1 MKKTSKRM
9 ASLLLAALVVMTAIS
24 VCFTVSAETTPYY
37 YDSYITPADYYYD
50 DYYQTKSNYLPGDYI
65 THSDYV
71 TESDYV
77 YVTDPETGESYV
89 TKSDYLV
96 KREWT
101 EIRDK
106 YTGVDYSDESCYVTR
121 ADYIRE
127 SYRYDDL
134 SGDTVSWHFYNSGG
148 YVTDSDYYYPTYGD
162 VTFTLNTRTGVF
174 RVSGWGQTPGFGG
187 MTPWEDYYGYF
198 IKKVIIED
206 GITGI
211 GSNTFNRCSNL
222 TDIVIP
228 GRVTGIGD
236 NAFSYCTGLTKLV
249 IPDSVTGIGD
259 NAFSFCTGL
268 TKLVIPDSVTGTG
281 YDLIRGCSEL
291 RDIYYTGNE
300 SQWRRISIGFGYPV
314 PSYITVHY
322 NCFQGGYQTSSNY
335 GEDVL
340 YSGSCGDNA
349 VWKLTY
355 EYSDEGY
362 ELVLTVSGYGEMKTD
377 WNMLGLR
384 RDNLKVIISE
394 GITAIDD
401 YAFYELLINRIY
413 LPSTL
418 KKIGDYAF
426 YRSNIF
432 SDLVLPESVEYIGK
446 DAFRGIQISYLEI
459 NRMYPDMHSVLYG
472 AFSAC
477 SDLAY
482 IRLGKNITC
491 IPEKAFFKCMG
502 IEYIN
507 YSQNLESIGDYA
519 FAYCT
524 TLKNLYRYSD
534 EDYGYGSEKI
544 IKYIGDGAFYCCYK
558 LEYIYFDN
566 GLEHL
571 GAEAFYKCFSLKWA
585 ALPQDTKRI
594 ERGTFAYCKSLEIS
608 SLPIC
613 LEYIGE
619 YAFYGC
625 ESIKSLHIGLN
636 LQSVGTGS
644 FAHCVS
650 LESIEFPDTLERVYM
665 SAFFYCE
672 KLKDL
677 YFSDSVL
684 YFCYDGLYYPLD
696 TDITIHA
703 PAYSTA
709 YYYAIENGYNFVSTG
724 FAKRGNA
731 LGVTWKIDSDLKLSL
746 TPNSDFIPDIS
757 AYTDVPWFPY
767 TDKITSLDIGEGVE
781 TIGANV
787 FARMVNLRSVSLPST
802 LKKIRN
808 GAFADCRRLDN
819 VLLPDGVIEIGD
831 RAFSNCSSLS
841 NIYIPD
847 TVIVVGDYA
856 FYRCARLSSV
866 NLGGVI
872 YLGNYAFSKC
882 TKLENAYLGKQL
894 ASIGE
899 CTFEKTAINELY
911 VPESV
916 TFIDC
921 NAFSGNDDIT
931 LLCHYKSYAVDFAEE
946 NLINYLILGDASGDG
961 ELNAVDL
968 SAVKKLLFNGDGTS
982 SSVLDINRDD
992 VFDLLDFIAIKKIL
1006 SGDAAPAK
1014 PEKIN
1019 PKDILQYEK
1028 DYTVIKQNEDGSYRA
1043 LIITFYN
1050 DIENANVGTYI
1061 ANFAGT
1067 SRLCEN
1073 EGEFIDRYIYEEY
1086 NPETDQTEIVVEE
1099 IYADTPLTLNGKTWW
1114 YSRRSSFGNGGGLE
1128 FLLTDEEIIVYIV
1141 SSDIYMK
1148 LKPNADGS
1156 LTVVRSYNDSFETGD
1171 VFTPTEGNK
1180 FI

>member
-1 MKKTSKRM
+1 M

-37 YDSYITPADYYYD
+37 YDSYITPADYYDD
-50 DYYQTKSNYLPGDYI
+50 DYQTNSNYLPGDYI

-71 TESDYV
+71 TESDYI

-127 SYRYDDL
+127 SYRYNDL
-134 SGDTVSWHFYNSGG
+134 SDDTVSWHLYNSGG
-148 YVTDSDYYYPTYGD
+148 YATASDYYGD
-162 VTFTLNTRTGVF
+162 YFYTGYADITCTLNTRTGVF
-174 RVSGWGQTPGFGG
+174 RVSGWGQTPDFGG
-187 MTPWEDYYGYF
+187 MTPWGDYYGYF

-211 GSNTFNRCSNL
+211 GRKNFYSCYNL
-222 TDIVIP
+222 TDIAIP
-228 GRVTGIGD
+228 E
-236 NAFSYCTGLTKLV
+236 
-249 IPDSVTGIGD
+249 SVTYI
-259 NAFSFCTGL
+259 
-268 TKLVIPDSVTGTG
+268 G
-281 YDLIRGCSEL
+281 YDAFYNTNLKN
-291 RDIYYTGNE
+291 IYYTGSTQQWDNICVDSGNE
-300 SQWRRISIGFGYPV
+300 NIRTANIRF
-314 PSYITVHY
+314 
-322 NCFQGGYQTSSNY
+322 NQGSYQTSSDY

-340 YSGSCGDNA
+340 YSGFCGDNA
-349 VWKLTY
+349 VWKLAY

-362 ELVLTVSGYGEMKTD
+362 GLVLTVSGYGEMKTD
-377 WNMLGLR
+377 WFMLSRLR
-384 RDNLKVIISE
+384 NYYISKVIISE

-413 LPSTL
+413 LPGTL

-426 YRSNIF
+426 YRSIVSIN
-432 SDLVLPESVEYIGK
+432 LYLPESIEYISK
-446 DAFRGIQISYLEI
+446 DAFRGAQIYTLEI

-477 SDLAY
+477 SNLYD
-482 IRLGKNITC
+482 IRLGENITY
-491 IPEKAFFKCMG
+491 IPEKAFFKCIG
-502 IEYIN
+502 IEYI
-507 YSQNLESIGDYA
+507 YSNNIESIGNYA

-524 TLKNLYRYSD
+524 TLKNLNVQGRFD
-534 EDYGYGSEKI
+534 GNGKELT
-544 IKYIGDGAFYCCYK
+544 YIGDGAFYCCYK
-558 LEYIYFDN
+558 FDFDFYGSLEY
-566 GLEHL
+566 L
-571 GAEAFYKCFSLKWA
+571 GAEAFYKCFSLRWI
-585 ALPQDTKRI
+585 ALPPDTVRI

-608 SLPIC
+608 SLPVC

-625 ESIKSLHIGLN
+625 ESIKNLHAGLN
-636 LQSVGTGS
+636 LQSVGAYS
-644 FAHCVS
+644 FAHCVL
-650 LESIEFPDTLERVYM
+650 LESIELPDTLERVDM
-665 SAFFYCE
+665 SAFSYCE
-672 KLKDL
+672 SLKDV
-677 YFSDSVL
+677 YFSDSVT
-684 YFCYDGLYYPLD
+684 YFSYSAFEPG
-696 TDITIHA
+696 IIIHA
-703 PAYSTA
+703 PKHSSA
-709 YYYAIENGYNFVSTG
+709 YYYALQNNYDFVSTG
-724 FAKRGNA
+724 EAKKGTTPD
-731 LGVTWKIDSDLKLSL
+731 GTFKWKIEDGKTLNIEVMFDNPYIKE
-746 TPNSDFIPDIS
+746 IYGIS
-757 AYTDVPWFPY
+757 SYTDNPWYTY
-767 TDKITSLDIGEGVE
+767 TDKITSLNICDGVE

-802 LKKIRN
+802 LKKLRN

-819 VLLPDGVIEIGD
+819 VLLPDGVIEIGN

-841 NIYIPD
+841 NICVPD
-847 TVIVVGDYA
+847 TVIAVGDYA

-872 YLGNYAFSKC
+872 YLGDYAFSKC

-899 CTFEKTAINELY
+899 CTFEKAAINELY

-921 NAFSGNDDIT
+921 DAFSGDDDIT

-968 SAVKKLLFNGDGTS
+968 SAIKILLFNSDDTS
-982 SSVLDINRDD
+982 SGVLDINRDG
-992 VFDLLDFIAIKKIL
+992 VFNLLDLIAVKKIL

-1014 PEKIN
+1014 PDKIN

-1028 DYTVIKQNEDGSYRA
+1028 DYVLIKKDKDGNRYAFVITPHNDTANEK
-1043 LIITFYN
+1043 
-1050 DIENANVGTYI
+1050 
-1061 ANFAGT
+1061 AGT
-1067 SRLCEN
+1067 SYAAFVYVHKLCEN
-1073 EGEFIDRYIYEEY
+1073 KGDIITNVIHEKY
-1086 NPETDQTEIVVEE
+1086 NPETGKTEIVVEN
-1099 IYADTPLTLNGKTWW
+1099 ISADTPLTCGGKTWW
-1114 YSRRSSFGNGGGLE
+1114 YSLWVGEDDGLE
-1128 FLLTDEEIIVYIV
+1128 LLFTDEEIIAYAYTGI
-1141 SSDIYMK
+1141 DMK

-1156 LTVVRSYNDSFETGD
+1156 FTVIRSYHDEIETGD
-1171 VFTPTEGNK
+1171 VFVPVDDDK
-1180 FI
+1180 SIWDF

>member
-37 YDSYITPADYYYD
+37 YDSYITPADYYD
-50 DYYQTKSNYLPGDYI
+50 DYYQTNSNYLPGDYI
-65 THSDYV
+65 TRSNYV
-71 TESDYV
+71 TESDYI

-106 YTGVDYSDESCYVTR
+106 YTGVDYSDESCYVTQ

-127 SYRYDDL
+127 SYRYNDL
-134 SGDTVSWHFYNSGG
+134 SDDTVSWHFSDTY
-148 YVTDSDYYYPTYGD
+148 DSNDYYRYTPYGD
-162 VTFTLNTRTGVF
+162 GTFTLNTRTGVLII
-174 RVSGWGQTPGFGG
+174 SGWGQTPNFDK
-187 MTPWEDYYGYF
+187 PVCYDYFPY
-198 IKKVIIED
+198 IKKIIIKD

-211 GSNTFNRCSNL
+211 GKNNFNYCNNL
-222 TDIVIP
+222 TDIVI
-228 GRVTGIGD
+228 
-236 NAFSYCTGLTKLV
+236 SE
-249 IPDSVTGIGD
+249 SVTHIGSC
-259 NAFSFCTGL
+259 AFAGQNL
-268 TKLVIPDSVTGTG
+268 KN
-281 YDLIRGCSEL
+281 
-291 RDIYYTGNE
+291 IYYAG
-300 SQWRRISIGFGYPV
+300 SAQQWDN
-314 PSYITVHY
+314 ITVDGSNDRWLRNANIHF
-322 NCFQGGYQTSSNY
+322 NQGGYQTSSDY
-335 GEDVL
+335 GEDVE

-349 VWKLTY
+349 VWKFTY
-355 EYSDEGY
+355 EYSDEG
-362 ELVLTVSGYGEMKTD
+362 SGYVLNISGCGEMKTD
-377 WNMLGLR
+377 WFMLSRLR
-384 RDNLKVIISE
+384 NYYISKVIISE

-401 YAFYELLINRIY
+401 YAFYGLKIFNLV
-413 LPSTL
+413 LPDTL

-426 YRSNIF
+426 YRSDI
-432 SDLVLPESVEYIGK
+432 LGLYLPESVEYIGK
-446 DAFRGIQISYLEI
+446 DAFRGIQISSLEI

-491 IPEKAFFKCMG
+491 IPEKAFLKCIG
-502 IEYIN
+502 IENVY
-507 YSQNLESIGDYA
+507 YTQNLESIGDYA

-524 TLKNLYRYSD
+524 TLKNLYQYS
-534 EDYGYGSEKI
+534 EDGGYDSEKI

-558 LEYIYFDN
+558 LEYFNFDN
-566 GLEHL
+566 GFEHL
-571 GAEAFYKCFSLKWA
+571 GSEAFYKCFSLKQA
-585 ALPQDTKRI
+585 TLPLDIIRI

-608 SLPIC
+608 SLPVC

-625 ESIKSLHIGLN
+625 ELIKSLNTGLN
-636 LQSVGTGS
+636 LQSIGAYS
-644 FAHCVS
+644 FAHCIS
-650 LESIEFPDTLERVYM
+650 LESIEFPDTLERVDM
-665 SAFFYCE
+665 SAFSYCE

-684 YFCYDGLYYPLD
+684 YFCYGGLYYPLD

-703 PAYSTA
+703 PTYSTA
-709 YYYAIENGYNFVSTG
+709 YYYAIGNGYNFISTG
-724 FAKRGNA
+724 IAKRGNA
-731 LGVTWKIDSDLKLSL
+731 LGVIWKIDSDLKLSL

-757 AYTDVPWFPY
+757 AYTDVPWCDY
-767 TDKITSLDIGEGVE
+767 TNKITSLNIGEGVE

-787 FARMVNLRSVSLPST
+787 FARMVNLRSVSLPFT

-831 RAFSNCSSLS
+831 KAFSNCSSLS
-841 NIYIPD
+841 NICVPD
-847 TVIVVGDYA
+847 TVIAVGDYA
-856 FYRCARLSSV
+856 FYRCAKLSSV

-921 NAFSGNDDIT
+921 DAFSGNDDIT

-968 SAVKKLLFNGDGTS
+968 SAIKILLLNGDDAS
-982 SSVLDINRDD
+982 LSALDVNRDG
-992 VFDLLDFIAIKKIL
+992 VFNLLDLIAIKKIL
-1006 SGDAAPAK
+1006 SGNTAPAK
-1014 PEKIN
+1014 PDKIN
-1019 PKDILQYEK
+1019 PKDILQTEK
-1028 DYTVIKQNEDGSYRA
+1028 DYALIEQNEDGSYYA
-1043 LIITFYN
+1043 SIITFHN
-1050 DIENANVGTYI
+1050 DIENAAVGTYY
-1061 ANFAGT
+1061 ASFARIGPF
-1067 SRLCEN
+1067 CEN
-1073 EGEFIDRYIYEEY
+1073 EGELIDRYIHEQY
-1086 NPETDQTEIVVEE
+1086 NPETDKTEIVVEE
-1099 IYADTPLTLNGKTWW
+1099 FYADTPFTLNGKTWW
-1114 YSRRSSFGNGGGLE
+1114 YSLWNGHGGLVY
-1128 FLLTDEEIIVYIV
+1128 LLTDEELIVDIG
-1141 SSDIYMK
+1141 SSIK

-1156 LTVVRSYNDSFETGD
+1156 FTVVRSYTSSFEIGD
-1171 VFTPTEGNK
+1171 IFAPVDNDKSIWDF
-1180 FI
+1180 

>member
-1 MKKTSKRM
+1 MKKTSERM

-37 YDSYITPADYYYD
+37 YDSFITPADYYSD
-50 DYYQTKSNYLPGDYI
+50 NYQTNSNYLPGDYI

-71 TESDYV
+71 TESDYI

-106 YTGVDYSDESCYVTR
+106 YTGVDYSDESCYVTQ

-127 SYRYDDL
+127 SYRYNDL
-134 SGDTVSWHFYNSGG
+134 SDDKVVSWHLYNSGG
-148 YVTDSDYYYPTYGD
+148 YVTGSDYNYFYTGYAD
-162 VTFTLNTRTGVF
+162 ITCTLNTRTGVF
-174 RVSGWGQTPGFGG
+174 IASGWGEMPDFIYWTLWNG
-187 MTPWEDYYGYF
+187 YYSDF
-198 IKKVIIED
+198 IKTVIIKD
-206 GITGI
+206 GVTRI
-211 GSNTFNRCSNL
+211 GKNNFSYCHNL

-228 GRVTGIGD
+228 
-236 NAFSYCTGLTKLV
+236 K
-249 IPDSVTGIGD
+249 SVTCIWSD
-259 NAFSFCTGL
+259 AFCNTNL
-268 TKLVIPDSVTGTG
+268 NN
-281 YDLIRGCSEL
+281 
-291 RDIYYTGNE
+291 IYYTG
-300 SQWRRISIGFGYPV
+300 SAQQWDNIYVDSGNDNIRTANIHF
-314 PSYITVHY
+314 
-322 NCFQGGYQTSSNY
+322 NQGGYQTSSNY
-335 GEDVL
+335 DGNAT

-349 VWKLTY
+349 EWKLTY
-355 EYSDEGY
+355 EYSDEGSGY
-362 ELVLTVSGYGEMKTD
+362 VLNVSGIGEMKTD
-377 WNMLGLR
+377 WFMLSKLR
-384 RDNLKVIISE
+384 NYYISKLVISE
-394 GITAIDD
+394 DITAIDD

-426 YRSNIF
+426 YRTGACGELI
-432 SDLVLPESVEYIGK
+432 LPESVEYIGK
-446 DAFRGIQISYLEI
+446 DAFRGTLIYTLEI
-459 NRMYPDMHSVLYG
+459 NRIYPDMHNVLYG

-477 SDLAY
+477 SELSN
-482 IRLGKNITC
+482 IRLGKNITY
-491 IPEKAFFKCMG
+491 IPEKAFLKCIG
-502 IEYIN
+502 IEYI
-507 YSQNLESIGDYA
+507 YYTQNLESIGDYA

-524 TLKNLYRYSD
+524 TLKSFYQYS
-534 EDYGYGSEKI
+534 EDGDYDNEKI

-558 LEYIYFDN
+558 LDRFDFYN
-566 GLEHL
+566 GLERL
-571 GAEAFYKCFSLKWA
+571 GAEAFYKCFSLKWVT
-585 ALPQDTKRI
+585 LPQDIVRI
-594 ERGTFAYCKSLEIS
+594 ERGTFAYCKSLEIV

-625 ESIKSLHIGLN
+625 ESIKSLNTGLN
-636 LQSVGTGS
+636 LQSIGVGS
-644 FAHCVS
+644 FAHCIS

-665 SAFFYCE
+665 SAFLYCE

-684 YFCYDGLYYPLD
+684 YFCYDGLYTSFD

-703 PAYSTA
+703 PTYSTA
-709 YYYAIENGYNFVSTG
+709 YYYAINNGYNFVSTG
-724 FAKRGNA
+724 IAKRGNA
-731 LGVTWKIDSDLKLSL
+731 LGVIWKIDSYLKLSL

-757 AYTDVPWFPY
+757 AYTDVPWCSY
-767 TDKITSLDIGEGVE
+767 TDKITSLNIGEGVE
-781 TIGANV
+781 TIGTNV

-802 LKKIRN
+802 LKRIRN

-841 NIYIPD
+841 NIHIPD
-847 TVIVVGDYA
+847 TVIAVGDYA
-856 FYRCARLSSV
+856 FYRCAKLSSV

-921 NAFSGNDDIT
+921 DAFSGNDDIS

-946 NLINYLILGDASGDG
+946 NLINYLILGDISGDG

-968 SAVKKLLFNGDGTS
+968 SAIKILLLNGDDTS
-982 SSVLDINRDD
+982 LSVLDVNRDG
-992 VFDLLDFIAIKKIL
+992 VFNLLDLIAVKKIL
-1006 SGDAAPAK
+1006 SGNTAPAK
-1014 PEKIN
+1014 PDIIN
-1019 PKDILQYEK
+1019 PKEILQTEK
-1028 DYTVIKQNEDGSYRA
+1028 DYALIKQSEDGSYYA
-1043 LIITFYN
+1043 SIITFHN
-1050 DIENANVGTYI
+1050 DIENAAVGTYY
-1061 ANFAGT
+1061 AAFAGT
-1067 SRLCEN
+1067 GRLCEN
-1073 EGEFIDRYIYEEY
+1073 EGELIDRYIYEQY
-1086 NPETDQTEIVVEE
+1086 DPETDKTEIVVEE
-1099 IYADTPLTLNGKTWW
+1099 FYADTPFTLNGKTWW
-1114 YSRRSSFGNGGGLE
+1114 YSPKNGYGDSAQFEYLFTE
-1128 FLLTDEEIIVYIV
+1128 NEIWVYV
-1141 SSDIYMK
+1141 FSDIHIK

-1156 LTVVRSYNDSFETGD
+1156 FTVVRSYTDSFEIGD
-1171 VFTPTEGNK
+1171 IFAPVDNDKSIWEY
-1180 FI
+1180 II

>member
-50 DYYQTKSNYLPGDYI
+50 DYYQTNSNYLPGDYI

-71 TESDYV
+71 TESDYI

-127 SYRYDDL
+127 SYRYNDL
-134 SGDTVSWHFYNSGG
+134 SDDTVSWHFYNSGG
-148 YVTDSDYYYPTYGD
+148 YVTGSDYYYPTYGD

-174 RVSGWGQTPGFGG
+174 RVSGWGQTPNFGG
-187 MTPWEDYYGYF
+187 MTPWEDYYSYF

-222 TDIVIP
+222 TDIAIP
-228 GRVTGIGD
+228 DRVTGIGD
-236 NAFSYCTGLTKLV
+236 NAFSY
-249 IPDSVTGIGD
+249 
-259 NAFSFCTGL
+259 CTGL

-300 SQWRRISIGFGYPV
+300 SQWQRISIGFGYPV

-322 NCFQGGYQTSSNY
+322 NYFRGGYQTSSDY

-349 VWKLTY
+349 VWKLAY

-362 ELVLTVSGYGEMKTD
+362 GLVLTVSGYGEMKTD
-377 WNMLGLR
+377 WSMLGLR

-413 LPSTL
+413 LPGTL

-446 DAFRGIQISYLEI
+446 DAFRGIQISSLEI

-491 IPEKAFFKCMG
+491 IPEKAFFKCIG

-507 YSQNLESIGDYA
+507 YSQNLERIGDYA

-524 TLKNLYRYSD
+524 TLKNLYQYS
-534 EDYGYGSEKI
+534 EDGGYDSEKI

-558 LEYIYFDN
+558 LEHFYFDN
-566 GLEHL
+566 GFEHL
-571 GAEAFYKCFSLKWA
+571 GSEAFYKCFSLKQA
-585 ALPQDTKRI
+585 TLPLDIIRI

-608 SLPIC
+608 SLPVC

-625 ESIKSLHIGLN
+625 ELIKSLNTGLN
-636 LQSVGTGS
+636 LQSIGAYS
-644 FAHCVS
+644 FAHCIS

-665 SAFFYCE
+665 SAFLYCE

-684 YFCYDGLYYPLD
+684 YFCYGGLYYPLN

-703 PAYSTA
+703 PTYSNA
-709 YYYAIENGYNFVSTG
+709 YYYAIGNGYNFISTG
-724 FAKRGNA
+724 IAKRGNA
-731 LGVTWKIDSDLKLSL
+731 LGVIWKIDSDLKLSL

-757 AYTDVPWFPY
+757 AYTDVPWCDY
-767 TDKITSLDIGEGVE
+767 TDKITSLNIGEGVE

-802 LKKIRN
+802 LKKLRN

-847 TVIVVGDYA
+847 TVIAVGDYA
-856 FYRCARLSSV
+856 FYRCLRLSEIELEGAV
-866 NLGGVI
+866 YV
-872 YLGNYAFSKC
+872 GNYTFSKC
-882 TKLENAYLGKQL
+882 TKLKDVKFGEKLS
-894 ASIGE
+894 SIGE
-899 CTFEKTAINELY
+899 KAFENTAVKELY
-911 VPESV
+911 VPSNV
-916 TFIDC
+916 SFID
-921 NAFSGNDDIT
+921 FESFVGNEDIT
-931 LLCHYKSYAVDFAEE
+931 LLCRYNSYAVDFAKE
-946 NLINYLILGDASGDG
+946 NLINYLILGDISGDG

-968 SAVKKLLFNGDGTS
+968 AKIKALILSGGAE
-982 SSVLDINRDD
+982 SSVLDVNRDG
-992 VFDLLDFIAIKKIL
+992 VFNLLDLIAVKKQICGQISATKPDNIK
-1006 SGDAAPAK
+1006 
-1014 PEKIN
+1014 
-1019 PKDILQYEK
+1019 PKDILKFNK
-1028 DYTVIKQNEDGSYRA
+1028 DYALIYKNEDGAYYA
-1043 LIITFYN
+1043 HMITFLK
-1050 DIENANVGTYI
+1050 DVANEKAGTYYASYCGI
-1061 ANFAGT
+1061 Y
-1067 SRLCEN
+1067 RLCEN
-1073 EGEFIDRYIYEEY
+1073 EGDFAGEYIYQEY
-1086 NPETDQTEIVVEE
+1086 NSETDKYEIVVKKY
-1099 IYADTPLTLNGKTWW
+1099 YADSSLSFMGKKWW
-1114 YSRRSSFGNGGGLE
+1114 YSADNSEYGYGGE
-1128 FLLTDEEIIVYIV
+1128 YEYLLTDKEIIMYYDGGNIA
-1141 SSDIYMK
+1141 MK
-1148 LKPNADGS
+1148 LKPNADGTLS
-1156 LTVVRSYNDSFETGD
+1156 VVRSYDDIIKGD
-1171 VFTPTEGNK
+1171 IFAPVDDDKSIWDF
-1180 FI
+1180 

>member
-37 YDSYITPADYYYD
+37 YDSFITPADYYNGD
-50 DYYQTKSNYLPGDYI
+50 YQTNSNYLPGDYI

-71 TESDYV
+71 TESDYI
-77 YVTDPETGESYV
+77 YVTDPETGESYI

-127 SYRYDDL
+127 SYRYNDL
-134 SGDTVSWHFYNSGG
+134 SDDTVSWHFYNSGG
-148 YVTDSDYYYPTYGD
+148 YVTASDYYYPTYGV

-174 RVSGWGQTPGFGG
+174 TVSGWGQTPNFGG

-211 GSNTFNRCSNL
+211 GNSTFSQCSNL

-228 GRVTGIGD
+228 
-236 NAFSYCTGLTKLV
+236 K
-249 IPDSVTGIGD
+249 SVTRIGSY
-259 NAFSFCTGL
+259 AFYNTNL
-268 TKLVIPDSVTGTG
+268 KN
-281 YDLIRGCSEL
+281 
-291 RDIYYTGNE
+291 IYYTGSAQQWDNIKIAAGNE
-300 SQWRRISIGFGYPV
+300 HIRTANIHF
-314 PSYITVHY
+314 
-322 NCFQGGYQTSSNY
+322 NQGGYQTPGDFG
-335 GEDVL
+335 GEI
-340 YSGSCGDNA
+340 YSGSCGDTA
-349 VWKLTY
+349 EWKFTYNPNKGYTLTI
-355 EYSDEGY
+355 
-362 ELVLTVSGYGEMKTD
+362 SGCGEMKTD
-377 WNMLGLR
+377 WYMLSR
-384 RDNLKVIISE
+384 LKNYYISKLVISE

-401 YAFYELLINRIY
+401 YAFYRLNIY
-413 LPSTL
+413 NLVLPDTL

-426 YRSNIF
+426 YRSGI
-432 SDLVLPESVEYIGK
+432 SGDLYLPESVEYIGK
-446 DAFRGIQISYLEI
+446 DAFRGIQISSLEI

-477 SDLAY
+477 SELAY
-482 IRLGKNITC
+482 IRLGKNINY
-491 IPEKAFFKCMG
+491 IPEKAFLKCIG
-502 IEYIN
+502 IENVY
-507 YSQNLESIGDYA
+507 YTQKLESIGDYA

-524 TLKNLYRYSD
+524 TLKNLYQYS
-534 EDYGYGSEKI
+534 EDGGYDNEKI

-558 LEYIYFDN
+558 LEYFYFDN

-571 GAEAFYKCFSLKWA
+571 GAEAFYKCFSLKQA
-585 ALPQDTKRI
+585 TLPQNIVRI
-594 ERGTFAYCKSLEIS
+594 ERGTFAYCKLLEIS

-625 ESIKSLHIGLN
+625 ESIKSLHAGLN
-636 LQSVGTGS
+636 LQSIGAYS
-644 FAHCVS
+644 FAHCIS
-650 LESIEFPDTLERVYM
+650 LESIEFPDTLERVDM
-665 SAFFYCE
+665 SAFSYCE

-684 YFCYDGLYYPLD
+684 YFCYDGLYTSFD

-703 PAYSTA
+703 PTYSNA
-709 YYYAIENGYNFVSTG
+709 YYYAIGNGYNFISTG
-724 FAKRGNA
+724 IAKSGSA
-731 LGVTWKIDSDLKLSL
+731 LGVIWKIDSDLKLSL
-746 TPNSDFIPDIS
+746 TPNSDFISDIS
-757 AYTDVPWFPY
+757 AYTDVPWCDY
-767 TDKITSLDIGEGVE
+767 TDKITSLDIGEGVK

-847 TVIVVGDYA
+847 TVIAVGDYA
-856 FYRCARLSSV
+856 FYRCAKLSSV

-894 ASIGE
+894 VSIGE

-921 NAFSGNDDIT
+921 DAFSGNDNIT
-931 LLCHYKSYAVDFAEE
+931 LLCHSKSYAVDFAEE

-968 SAVKKLLFNGDGTS
+968 SAIKILLLNGDDAS
-982 SSVLDINRDD
+982 LSVLDVNRDG
-992 VFDLLDFIAIKKIL
+992 VFNLLDLIAIKKIL
-1006 SGDAAPAK
+1006 SDAVTPAK
-1014 PEKIN
+1014 SDKIN
-1019 PKDILQYEK
+1019 PRDILQYEK
-1028 DYTVIKQNEDGSYRA
+1028 DYVLIKEDKDGNRYAFVITPHNDTANEK
-1043 LIITFYN
+1043 
-1050 DIENANVGTYI
+1050 
-1061 ANFAGT
+1061 AGT
-1067 SRLCEN
+1067 SYAAFVYVHKLCEN
-1073 EGEFIDRYIYEEY
+1073 KGDIITSNIYEKY
-1086 NPETDQTEIVVEE
+1086 NPETGKTEIVVEN
-1099 IYADTPLTLNGKTWW
+1099 IYADTPLTCGGKTWW
-1114 YSRRSSFGNGGGLE
+1114 YSLWVGEGDALE
-1128 FLLTDEEIIVYIV
+1128 LLFTDEEIIAYAYTGI
-1141 SSDIYMK
+1141 DMK

-1156 LTVVRSYNDSFETGD
+1156 FTVIRSYHDEIETGD
-1171 VFTPTEGNK
+1171 VFVPVDDDK
-1180 FI
+1180 SIWDF